1 MLCSPD
7 KIRKLLGKFMNS
19 LSIFA
24 TVVGIVCLGYL
35 MFVYVVY
42 VVPAMSRGLD
52 NYFRERN
59 EREFHLMTG
68 CVYHEFPEED
78 RDRLIDRYVGW
89 SDRRWNVFLEAFGN
103 QTVLEGFIPD
113 IEMLRA
119 LK

>member
-1 MLCSPD
+1 
-7 KIRKLLGKFMNS
+7 MNS

-89 SDRRWNVFLEAFGN
+89 SDRRWNSFTEAFGN
-103 QTVLEGFIPD
+103 QTVLEEFIPS